1 MNIKLIALDLD
12 GTTLK
17 NDHMTISDRTKQALE
32 AAIAEGILVVPATGR
47 NDALLP
53 RAIMDIPGIRY
64 AITSNG
70 AVTYDIKE
78 QRVLHSG
85 YLSADIARKVLS
97 LIPRDE
103 ILVEIFRKGRLLVER
118 RFTQAL
124 QEYPI
129 HFMDMEILNR
139 LFQEVEDLSEFTRDQ
154 GDGIEKINI
163 PFVPPKWREPL
174 WERFSKLP
182 SIALTSSVKHNMEI
196 NQADTSK
203 GVALERFCENLHIP
217 PENVMAFGD
226 NGNDVEM
233 LQYAGLSFAM
243 GNGTDAA
250 KKAAKFVALASDE
263 DGVAQAI
270 EKYALGI
277 S

>member
-17 NDHMTISDRTKQALE
+17 NDHLTISVRTKQALE
-32 AAIAEGILVVPATGR
+32 AAISKGILVVPATGR

-78 QRVLHSG
+78 QKVLHSD
-85 YLSADIARKVLS
+85 YLDAGIARDVLS
-97 LIPRDE
+97 RIPRDE

-118 RFTQAL
+118 RFIHAL
-124 QEYPI
+124 QDYPI
-129 HFMDMEILNR
+129 HFMDMEILIR
-139 LFQEVEDLSEFTRDQ
+139 LFQEVEDLSEFTREH

-163 PFVPPKWREPL
+163 PFVPPQWQEPL
-174 WERFSKLP
+174 WERFSQFP
-182 SIALTSSVKHNMEI
+182 SITLTSSVKHNMEI

-203 GVALERFCENLHIP
+203 GVALKRFCENLHIP

-226 NGNDVEM
+226 NGNDIEM

-243 GNGTDAA
+243 GNGTQGAKEAA
-250 KKAAKFVALASDE
+250 KLVTLASDE

-270 EKYALGI
+270 EKYVLGI